1 MNQESHSSGRR
12 REQEAIEAFTLIEL
26 LVVIAIIAILA
37 ALLLPA
43 LSRAKGEAQA
53 VKCLSNIRQ
62 LNIAWIAYSGDNG
75 DRLVPGAWGPDGQ
88 YPGGWI
94 FGVLQMGVKNDI
106 DNTNLNNLIAPLAL
120 LWSLAP
126 NPQIYKCPADPSM
139 GQFNGATY
147 PRVRSVSLN
156 ARMNLPE
163 DSDTVAPDALFM
175 NFRKLSQIQRPSNFL
190 TFVDERADT
199 IDDGSFSI
207 DMIHTGAS
215 ANHVNVPASYHNL
228 SGNVCFVDNHVERHK
243 WVDPRTTFPLSTTQL
258 VWSFPSPNNPDIA
271 WLQQHFTLPV
281 Q

>member
-1 MNQESHSSGRR
+1 
-12 REQEAIEAFTLIEL
+12 
-26 LVVIAIIAILA
+26 
-37 ALLLPA
+37 
-43 LSRAKGEAQA
+43 
-53 VKCLSNIRQ
+53 
-62 LNIAWIAYSGDNG
+62 
-75 DRLVPGAWGPDGQ
+75 
-88 YPGGWI
+88 
-94 FGVLQMGVKNDI
+94 
-106 DNTNLNNLIAPLAL
+106 
-120 LWSLAP
+120 
-126 NPQIYKCPADPSM
+126 
-139 GQFNGATY
+139 
-147 PRVRSVSLN
+147 
-156 ARMNLPE
+156 MNLPE